1 MFFIIYMHST
11 NYFILYG
18 SYRNV
23 ENKIFFRNIFL
34 LIYLDLW
41 LKHTLENYKLCLKF
55 FRIYKTS

>member
-1 MFFIIYMHST
+1 MHST